1 MLELLGTAASRTS
14 RVLWTLEELGLDYR
28 HTSVDHRRG
37 ENKEGGFLALSPTGQ
52 IPILKDG
59 ETIIRQSLAINLHLV
74 FENAPNALLAEG
86 AAMRAAALEWS
97 LWAATEI
104 EPHSFL
110 RLTETAK
117 PVEEQD
123 AAGLARAEAATGR
136 ALGYLEGALEG
147 RTYLVGEQFTISDI
161 NAVGPLEYLQR
172 SAFALDAWPLV
183 QVWLGRCQQRPAY
196 KKVLA
201 MKAAA

>member
-28 HTSVDHRRG
+28 HVSVDHRRG

-59 ETIIRQSLAINLHLV
+59 ETIVRQSLAINLHLV
-74 FENAPNALLAEG
+74 FENAPNALLAG
-86 AAMRAAALEWS
+86 DAAMRAAALEWS

-104 EPHSFL
+104 EPHSFF

-117 PVEEQD
+117 PAEEQD
-123 AAGLARAEAATGR
+123 AAGLARAETATRR
-136 ALGYLEGALEG
+136 ALDYLEGSLEG
-147 RTYLVGEQFTISDI
+147 RTYLVGEQFTIADI

-172 SAFALDAWPLV
+172 SAFALDAWPRV
-183 QVWLGRCQQRPAY
+183 QVWLARCQERPAY
-196 KKVLA
+196 KTVLA